1 MRRAPIP
8 LLLIGIGNKV
18 VMGLIAVA
26 ILLLVVA
33 CGQES
38 STSLVATPT
47 SLAATPTSPP
57 RIVGFPQYEGAP
69 TLPEGSKF
77 GELIVVD
84 GCLRL
89 RRYPDPNHPDQTP
102 VPLLLVWPEN
112 FRLSTKGDSIQI
124 IDGAGLI
131 AARVGDDVRFSG
143 HGVCSEGWCGLTDI
157 GEIDLLQP
165 LPEGCPGPYW
175 IVGEEVSSVGPD
187 EPTVVSIP
195 GSTLFFPRQKSI
207 KAAGVERMTALI
219 GGELLLDGDCLRVGR
234 MNDRYPDPAIV
245 WPAGFAPHIEDGV
258 VRVRNGAGRTVARV
272 GDEIGMGGGEVSA
285 SFVSEL
291 YYPGMSERCPGK
303 FWIAGSVRHPSKYEI
318 IVENRRKDAVAVY
331 IDKSR
336 LGSKFDI
343 SLQDEIIE
351 GCSTKRFGPR
361 SWFAPKPTRDMHIEV
376 YDIYHGRG
384 GALIHGAPVLTT
396 KVPPRFREDS
406 SDDWYLEVV
415 VPGDADDECH

>member
-1 MRRAPIP
+1 MMSVARYAAWP
-8 LLLIGIGNKV
+8 LLLVGI
-18 VMGLIAVA
+18 
-26 ILLLVVA
+26 ILTLA
-33 CGQES
+33 CNQPAS
-38 STSLVATPT
+38 DQ
-47 SLAATPTSPP
+47 AANNQPASKEPASDQP
-57 RIVGFPQYEGAP
+57 ARIVGFPQYEGP
-69 TLPEGSKF
+69 PMLPEGSRF

-84 GCLRL
+84 GCLRV
-89 RRYPDPNHPDQTP
+89 RRYPDPTYPDQNP

-112 FRLSTKGDSIQI
+112 FTLTTKGDSTQI
-124 IDGAGLI
+124 INGAGLI

-143 HGVCSEGWCGLTDI
+143 HGICSEGWCGITDI

-376 YDIYHGRG
+376 YDIYHGRDG
-384 GALIHGAPVLTT
+384 GLIHGAPVLTT
-396 KVPPRFREDS
+396 KAVPKFREDS

-415 VPGDADDECH
+415 IPGVADDECQ